1 MGRLVIAHR
10 TCPRDAPENSLEGI
24 GRAAALGADGVE
36 IDVRLSSDG
45 MPFLLHDS
53 VLWRTAH
60 SLRAIGGLPS
70 SQVARVKLRRTQE
83 HVPSLEAALG
93 ALPASLFAA
102 LDVKDPL
109 AGDAVLSEI
118 QNQHIE
124 SRTLVWS
131 KHLEVVQLTARTAPE
146 LEASLLRDTRSPDAA
161 QRFLDD
167 AASSG
172 ARGISAYWPA
182 ITREFV
188 DRARDRGLRV
198 YSWCKRPTFE
208 AAKLE
213 LLDGVVTDWPA
224 LFRASGPDTAP

>member
-1 MGRLVIAHR
+1 VGTLVIAHR

-24 GRAAALGADGVE
+24 GRAATLGADGVE

-45 MPFLLHDS
+45 APFLLHDRF
-53 VLWRTAH
+53 LWRTAH
-60 SLRAIGGLPS
+60 SVRAIGSLPTH
-70 SQVARVKLRRTQE
+70 QVVRTKLRRSSE
-83 HVPSLEAALG
+83 CVPSLEAALG
-93 ALPASLFAA
+93 ALPAGLFAA

-109 AGDAVLSEI
+109 AGDAVLGEI
-118 QNQHIE
+118 RNQRLE
-124 SRTLVWS
+124 GRARVWS
-131 KHLEVVQLTARTAPE
+131 KHLEVVRLTARTAPE

-167 AASSG
+167 ATSAG

-182 ITREFV
+182 LTREFV

-198 YSWCKRPTFE
+198 YSWCKRPTFD

-224 LFRASGPDTAP
+224 LVRTSGPDTAP